1 MKKRSYLKQFYLTMV
16 IIFVLQAC
24 MLTYLFGSFY
34 VNSAQEVKSLG
45 ESNLKSQAAM
55 IENYLNKGS
64 DVLWLASDSVEF
76 MLDNG
81 AGKEEILEYLLEET
95 KQTQQRFDENF
106 TGIYGYL
113 GGNYIDGSGWE
124 PPEDYDPKTRDW
136 YLEARKAMGHM
147 VLSDP
152 YVDAQTGQIIV
163 SYAKQLPRGDVLA
176 LDIALDE
183 VQSIVEQMT
192 MGDMG
197 YGFIVDGQGLVL
209 AHSNP
214 AEIGKNYVEDEEKI
228 KFISGVR
235 IIKSG
240 SFEMML
246 DGEKCTVFTEQMA
259 NHWYTAVVVNNE
271 VLFRRIHNQILIG
284 VILSIL
290 IYAVIVLFSTIL
302 IRKIKRAEQS
312 EQESM
317 DELRRMNINII
328 RSLASAIDA
337 KDRYTS
343 GHSQRVAD
351 YAVRLAQKLGKPED
365 FRQILYYAGLLHDV
379 GKMRV
384 PDSVINKPGKL
395 TDEEFEQIKTH
406 PVSGY
411 HILRGIHKDERIA
424 YGARYHHERYD
435 GKGYP
440 NGLAGED
447 IPEIA
452 RIIAVADAYDA
463 MASERSYRTIL
474 PQNVIREEIK
484 KGRGTQ
490 FDPQVADAMLLIM
503 DEDISYEMRQNEED
517 VHNILVVDENREV
530 LQELIGILD
539 DIQNVCLWYAN
550 AKRDTMEML
559 EDHEMCL
566 ILLNPSIF
574 DGEEGFALCSDIR
587 DRYDT
592 PLIIMTTDKSAD
604 TIRRV
609 EELKI
614 DDYLI
619 KPFRPAVVKETIQ
632 GILQHSD
639 ARILTE

>member
-1 MKKRSYLKQFYLTMV
+1 M
-16 IIFVLQAC
+16 
-24 MLTYLFGSFY
+24 
-34 VNSAQEVKSLG
+34 
-45 ESNLKSQAAM
+45 
-55 IENYLNKGS
+55 
-64 DVLWLASDSVEF
+64 
-76 MLDNG
+76 
-81 AGKEEILEYLLEET
+81 
-95 KQTQQRFDENF
+95 
-106 TGIYGYL
+106 
-113 GGNYIDGSGWE
+113 GN
-124 PPEDYDPKTRDW
+124 
-136 YLEARKAMGHM
+136 M

-228 KFISGVR
+228 KFISGIR

-302 IRKIKRAEQS
+302 MQKIRRAEQS

-474 PQNVIREEIK
+474 QQNVIREEIK

-490 FDPQVADAMLLIM
+490 FNPQVADAMLLIM

-539 DIQNVCLWYAN
+539 DIQNVCLWYADS
-550 AKRDTMEML
+550 KRDTMEML